1 VRHGRVRGQRAEH
14 RHEAETMSAPLLT
27 STHWGVYEV
36 EVEAGRVARL
46 KPFAHDPEPSPIG
59 SSIPAALTSPTR
71 VLRPAIRKRYLE
83 RGPGAATDRRGAE
96 PFVEV
101 SWQEALD
108 LVATE
113 VGRVKSTFGN
123 AAIFAGS
130 YGWSSAGRF
139 HHAQSQVHRFMN
151 CIGGYIAHV
160 GTYSLGAA
168 RTLLPHIVADMDR
181 LRAQHT
187 PWMVMEQHNKLFV
200 AFGGVPLRNT
210 QVNSGGASQHEVGP
224 WLRRLHAAG
233 ATIVNVSPA
242 RSDLDAT
249 GGVEWI
255 PIRPNTDAAFM
266 LAIAHTLVSEN
277 LHDRRFLDS
286 HAVGFERFRAYLMG
300 ESDGLPKSA
309 GWASAI
315 CDVPSDTIRSLA
327 RRMAANRTL
336 LTSSWSLQRAD
347 HGEQPFWLTM
357 TLAAMLGQVGL
368 PGGGF
373 GLGYGSVNVEGT
385 HASPY
390 SGPVLPQGTNPVKTP
405 IPVARISDMLLDP
418 GGTYEF
424 DGKLC
429 TYPDIH
435 LVYWCGGNPFHHHQ
449 DLNRLLRAWRKPDTI
464 VIHEQFWTSAA
475 KHADIVLPATTM
487 LERNDIGST
496 GRDRYMI
503 AMKKAVDAPGMARDD
518 YDIFADLSERLGTR
532 RMYTENRDAIGWLR
546 YLYEA
551 SRERADQFDIELPGF
566 DEFWERGIFEVPQPA
581 GPKIMFADY
590 RADPQKNPLPTPSG
604 KLEIFSQR
612 IASFGYDDC
621 PGHPAWFEPA
631 EWLGDANR
639 KYPLHMISSQPF
651 TKLHSQYDHGEV
663 SRRNKIRG
671 REPIAMHPAD
681 AAARG
686 LEAGDI
692 VRVFNDRGQCLA
704 GVRIDDGLKRGV
716 VQFSTGAWYDP
727 LVPGEIGTLDKHG
740 NPNVLTRDVGTSRL
754 TQGTTAHTCL
764 VDVERF
770 DGELPP
776 ITAYDPPVF
785 VPRVE

>member
-1 VRHGRVRGQRAEH
+1 
-14 RHEAETMSAPLLT
+14 MNAPLLT

-36 EVEAGRVARL
+36 EVERGKVTRL
-46 KPFAHDPEPSPIG
+46 KPFRHDPEPSPIG
-59 SSIPAALTSPTR
+59 NSIPAALTSPAR
-71 VLRPAIRKRYLE
+71 VLRPAIRKSYLE
-83 RGPGAATDRRGAE
+83 GGPGTATERRGAE

-101 SWQEALD
+101 SWSEALD
-108 LVATE
+108 IVAAE
-113 VGRVKSTFGN
+113 VGRVKTNFGN

-151 CIGGYIAHV
+151 CVGGYVAHV

-181 LRAQHT
+181 LRGQHT
-187 PWMVMEQHNKLFV
+187 PWAVMEQHTKLFI

-210 QVNSGGASQHEVGP
+210 QVNSGGASQHEVGL
-224 WLRRLHAAG
+224 WLRKLAAAG
-233 ATIVNVSPA
+233 VALVNVSPVS
-242 RSDLDAT
+242 SDLDAAP
-249 GGVEWI
+249 GVEWI
-255 PIRPNTDAAFM
+255 AIRPNTDAAFM
-266 LAIAHTLVSEN
+266 LGLAHTLVAEG
-277 LHDRRFLDS
+277 LHDEAFLRS

-300 ESDGLPKSA
+300 ETDGQPKSA
-309 GWASAI
+309 DWAAGI
-315 CDVPSDTIRSLA
+315 CDVPSAAIARLA

-336 LTSSWSLQRAD
+336 ITSSWSLQRAD

-357 TLAAMLGQVGL
+357 TLAAMLGQIGL

-373 GLGYGSVNVEGT
+373 GLGYGSVNAEGS

-390 SGPVLPQGTNPVKTP
+390 SGPVLPQGANAVKTP
-405 IPVARISDMLLDP
+405 IPVARIADMLLDP

-424 DGKLC
+424 DGKRC

-464 VIHEQFWTSAA
+464 VIHEQFWTAAA

-487 LERNDIGST
+487 LERDDIGST

-503 AMKKAVDAPGMARDD
+503 AMKKAVDAPGEARDD
-518 YDIFADLSERLGTR
+518 FTIFAGLAERLGVR
-532 RMYTENRDAIGWLR
+532 RAYTENRDAMVWLR

-566 DEFWERGIFEVPQPA
+566 DDFWASGVFEVPRPA
-581 GPKIMFADY
+581 KAQIMFEGF
-590 RADPQKNPLPTPSG
+590 RADPAANPLPTPSG
-604 KLEIFSQR
+604 KLEIYSQR
-612 IASFGYDDC
+612 IASFQYDDC
-621 PGHPAWFEPA
+621 PGHPAWFAPL
-631 EWLGDANR
+631 EWLGDADR
-639 KYPLHMISSQPF
+639 RYPLHLISSQPS
-651 TKLHSQYDHGEV
+651 TKLHSQYDHGVV
-663 SRRNKIRG
+663 SRANKIQG
-671 REPIAMHPAD
+671 REPIVLHPAD

-686 LEAGDI
+686 LGAGDI

-704 GVRIDDGLKRGV
+704 GVRLNDSVKRGV
-716 VQFSTGAWYDP
+716 VTLSTGAWYDP

-740 NPNVLTRDVGTSRL
+740 NPNVLTLDRGTSRL
-754 TQGTTAHTCL
+754 TQGTSAHTCL
-764 VDVERF
+764 VEVERYT
-770 DGELPP
+770 GELPP
-776 ITAYDPPVF
+776 ITAYDPPPF
-785 VPRVE
+785 ARRST